1 VREVSDSPIEQLLK
15 AMDELNMDA
24 AMALMAP
31 DVRFLAV
38 DGRRGEGK
46 EAVRKLITD
55 FISTLRSTS
64 HRITAQ
70 WHEDDV
76 WIAEVEGSYELRDYL
91 QLNALPRAFVVRVGT
106 EGIADFR
113 AYGAHEQPLTEHRT
127 GEEGMWVGG
136 RWVPPL

>member
-1 VREVSDSPIEQLLK
+1 MNDSPIDELLK
-15 AMDELNMDA
+15 AVDELDVDA

-31 DVRFLAV
+31 DVRFQAV
-38 DGRRGEGK
+38 DGRRGEGR
-46 EAVRKLITD
+46 EAVRQLLTD
-55 FISTLRSTS
+55 FIYTLRSTS

-76 WIAEVEGSYELRDYL
+76 WIAEVEGDYELKDYL
-91 QLNALPRAFVVRVGT
+91 QLKALPRAFVLRMVPG
-106 EGIADFR
+106 GIADFR
-113 AYGAHEQPLTEHRT
+113 AYGAHERPLTEHRT

>member
-1 VREVSDSPIEQLLK
+1 MNGSPIEQLLK
-15 AMDELNMDA
+15 AMDELDVDA

-38 DGRRGEGK
+38 DGRRGQGAD
-46 EAVRKLITD
+46 AVRKLLTD
-55 FISTLRSTS
+55 FVSTLRSTS

-70 WHEDDV
+70 WHQDGV
-76 WIAEVEGSYELRDYL
+76 WIAEVDGSYELEDYL
-91 QLNALPRAFVVRVGT
+91 QLNALPRAFVVRMGPD
-106 EGIADFR
+106 GIADLR

>member
-1 VREVSDSPIEQLLK
+1 MNDSPIEHLLK
-15 AMDELNMDA
+15 AIDELNVDG

-46 EAVRKLITD
+46 EALRELITY

-70 WHEDDV
+70 WHQDDV
-76 WIAEVEGSYELRDYL
+76 WIAEGEGTYELRDYL
-91 QLNALPRAFVVRVGT
+91 QLNALPRAFVVRVGPG
-106 EGIADFR
+106 GIADFR
-113 AYGAHEQPLTEHRT
+113 AYGAHEHPLTEHRT